1 MHIYACCSTL
11 LAGQRTTIADV
22 ALACA
27 ARAVLEG
34 GGSGGAAGPLG
45 ARDLAGIPH
54 VLRWYRTV
62 THHPAFSAKAAAA
75 AAARA
80 ASSSARALPGGAAK
94 GKQKQK
100 QQKKP
105 AAAAAAA
112 ATAAAGA
119 GGAAAEAAKSARA
132 VGGAATGEDT
142 IPALGDGG
150 DLTSSASV
158 VQGARKLE
166 LAPARFRRKRVRVRE
181 LLASGTTLV
190 GQKAVVKGWLRTARA
205 ASKGALLFLV
215 VDDGSCSETV
225 QASRFFV
232 FIPSLFSLFF
242 FFVSQ
247 ATGREVI

>member
-1 MHIYACCSTL
+1 MESSRVFPCCSTL

-34 GGSGGAAGPLG
+34 GGGSGAAAAGALG

-62 THHPAFSAKAAAA
+62 THHPAFSAASAARASSSSRALPGAGKGQGKQKQKQKQQQKPA

-80 ASSSARALPGGAAK
+80 AAAGGT
-94 GKQKQK
+94 G
-100 QQKKP
+100 
-105 AAAAAAA
+105 AAAAASE
-112 ATAAAGA
+112 
-119 GGAAAEAAKSARA
+119 EAAKSARA
-132 VGGAATGEDT
+132 LGGAATGED
-142 IPALGDGG
+142 PLPVLGDGDG
-150 DLTSSASV
+150 DLTSSSSV
-158 VQGARKLE
+158 VQGARRLE

-181 LLASGTTLV
+181 LLASGTALV
-190 GQKAVVKGWLRTARA
+190 GKRAVVKGWLRTARA

-225 QASRFFV
+225 QASGCRH
-232 FIPSLFSLFF
+232 FF
-242 FFVSQ
+242 FFLSSSCFFL
-247 ATGREVI
+247 GF